1 MFSNPVDMDG
11 RGGRLG
17 RAFHPLEEFVGADVL
32 SSARC
37 LKRQEDLFSNY
48 ESQRGDDALQVVLNQ
63 LSSTQLNSA
72 LPGSATGRR
81 PLDVSD

>member
-1 MFSNPVDMDG
+1 M
-11 RGGRLG
+11 
-17 RAFHPLEEFVGADVL
+17 EEEGAWDARSIHSRSIVGADVL